1 MRDQKLDAI
10 LGPPDQQ
17 DIAFDSL
24 MPRRVNN
31 LLLVTSLYDYY
42 AFIEDGRLSEMLLS
56 EYLELNLRFAPSIER
71 VSTAE
76 QALASMTS
84 ESFDL
89 VISMPRVG
97 EMNVSEFG
105 SSVRRIAPE
114 LPVVLLASSA
124 RELGALQPLNGLQ
137 GIDKI
142 FVWLGDVRL
151 FIAIIKLIED
161 RANAWHDARTAG
173 VKSILLI
180 EDSVQFYSSYL
191 PILYTEILRQTQ
203 ALMADGVNR
212 MQKMVRMRA
221 RPKVLLATTYEE
233 GIEL

>member
-114 LPVVLLASSA
+114 LPVVLLA
-124 RELGALQPLNGLQ
+124 
-137 GIDKI
+137 
-142 FVWLGDVRL
+142 
-151 FIAIIKLIED
+151 
-161 RANAWHDARTAG
+161 
-173 VKSILLI
+173 
-180 EDSVQFYSSYL
+180 
-191 PILYTEILRQTQ
+191 
-203 ALMADGVNR
+203 
-212 MQKMVRMRA
+212 
-221 RPKVLLATTYEE
+221 
-233 GIEL
+233 